1 MIDLSRYQ
9 GIIFDMD
16 GTLVDSMGVHV
27 EAWQVT
33 CREFGYPFDRE
44 YHHSLGGVPTAETA
58 VLLNKRY
65 GCEHDPYA
73 VAAFKK
79 KVFDELED
87 LPALIE
93 DTHIIFQRYIGSKPI
108 SVGTGSDRAHA
119 TWLLS
124 QHNLLD
130 PLHALATS
138 DDVAKGKP
146 HPDTFLLAAKKMG
159 IAPENC
165 VVFEDTEMGRQA
177 AVNAGMACIMVINGQ
192 VQTGL

>member
-1 MIDLSRYQ
+1 MIDLSRYE

-44 YHHSLGGVPTAETA
+44 YHHS
-58 VLLNKRY
+58 
-65 GCEHDPYA
+65 
-73 VAAFKK
+73 
-79 KVFDELED
+79 LED

-130 PLHALATS
+130 PLHALVTS

-165 VVFEDTEMGRQA
+165 VVFEDTDMGRQA